1 MIQEFLKMIK
11 QLSLPFFAFLLLWAS
26 PAFAFY
32 ASEEGAL
39 SQEARGLWHE
49 RAGLVDSDTVI
60 AASAR
65 LMYDLNWH
73 DWHME
78 YHQVWQKVFSGD
90 HAYQTQADRLNIS
103 MSNETIHLKLGRQ
116 AVNLATTFYFSP
128 NDFFAPFSLQTFN
141 RDYKTG
147 VDALYAEMR
156 LGELSQVTGILVN
169 NHDESLPTSSILRFE
184 SAFDNVSWMMLAGEI
199 NSQGTP
205 TPFNLN
211 PADNK
216 LTVVGGSIQTDIF
229 DTIGIRAEVGH
240 QSNQEV
246 VTNLEWVLGLEYYAN
261 ADLTLTTE
269 WFHHGAKAPTAL
281 LPYTASAY
289 MAIGASYTFT
299 PLLSGSFSGTFNI
312 DDDSQ
317 LYSVYLNYSL
327 SNESTISFYALQ
339 PSEKSTT
346 TEFGNYLPVTGLELL
361 FYF

>member
-1 MIQEFLKMIK
+1 MILKLLK
-11 QLSLPFFAFLLLWAS
+11 VNNTHRTSLLALLLIAWVT
-26 PAFAFY
+26 PTFAFY
-32 ASEEGAL
+32 VNEEGEL

-49 RAGLVDSDTVI
+49 SAGLVDSDTAI

-65 LMYDLNWH
+65 LMYDANWQ

-103 MSNETIHLKLGRQ
+103 MSNETLHIKLGRQ
-116 AVNLATTFYFSP
+116 AVNMATTFYFSP

-147 VDALYAEMR
+147 VDAIYAEMR
-156 LGELSQVTGILVN
+156 LGELSQITGILVN
-169 NHDESLPTSSILRFE
+169 NHDESLPTSSILRYE
-184 SAFDNVSWMMLAGEI
+184 SALENISWMILAGKI

-205 TPFNLN
+205 IPFNLN
-211 PADNK
+211 PADSK
-216 LTVVGGSIQTDIF
+216 QTVLGGSFQTDIF
-229 DTIGIRAEVGH
+229 DTIGVRAEGH
-240 QSNQEV
+240 QSKQDSG
-246 VTNLEWVLGLEYYAN
+246 TNTEWVLGFEYYAN
-261 ADLTLTTE
+261 ANLTLTTE
-269 WFHHGAKAPTAL
+269 WFHHGAKALTAL

-289 MAIGASYTFT
+289 MALGASYTFT
-299 PLLSGSFSGTFNI
+299 PLLSGSFSGTLNM

-327 SNESTISFYALQ
+327 SNESTLSFYALQ
-339 PSEKSTT
+339 PSEKSTI
-346 TEFGNYLPVTGLELL
+346 TEFGNYLPVTGIELL